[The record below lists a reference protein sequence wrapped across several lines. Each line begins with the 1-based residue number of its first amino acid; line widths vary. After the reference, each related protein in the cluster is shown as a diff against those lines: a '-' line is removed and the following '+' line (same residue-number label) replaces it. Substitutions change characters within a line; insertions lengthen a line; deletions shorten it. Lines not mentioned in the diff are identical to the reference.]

1 MFFYEN
7 DVIKDNMIKEAHNII
22 NTKEIKKLKAL
33 KATQQKWLG
42 AKGGK
47 MTKGVGTAL
56 SVDNRAYA
64 GYLLC

>member
-47 MTKGVGTAL
+47 MTKRGWDCTFCG
-56 SVDNRAYA
+56 
-64 GYLLC
+64 